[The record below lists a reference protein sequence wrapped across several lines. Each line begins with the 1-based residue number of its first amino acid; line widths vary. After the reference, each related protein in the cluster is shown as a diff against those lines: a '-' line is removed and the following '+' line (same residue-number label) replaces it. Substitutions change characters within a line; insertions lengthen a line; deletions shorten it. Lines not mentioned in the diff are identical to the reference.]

1 MSAAL
6 SLAAGRAEVR
16 GRCLSPCCD
25 PRLPS
30 ALSQSLGHIQVQQL
44 LPASGHRVKR
54 PRRSHLSEPGE
65 VVTSRCICH

>member
-6 SLAAGRAEVR
+6 SLAASRAEVCVW
-16 GRCLSPCCD
+16 GCCLSPCCD

-44 LPASGHRVKR
+44 LPASGHRVKGLAG
-54 PRRSHLSEPGE
+54 P
-65 VVTSRCICH
+65 TSVSLARW